1 MRALAL
7 LSGGL
12 DSMLAARLIQ
22 EQGIEVVGLAFTS
35 PFFGPENARRA
46 ARQLGI
52 PLIEVDITEE
62 LIPIILKPRYGYGK
76 QMNPCID
83 CHTLMVKKARE
94 MMGEL
99 GASFIVTGEVLGER
113 PKSQNA
119 TALHIVA
126 RDSGADGY
134 LLRPLSAK
142 LLPPTVP
149 EEKGWVDRERLMD
162 IQGRSRKAQM
172 ALAEEFGLKEYPTP
186 AGGCLLTD
194 PGLSARLK
202 ELLSKVPV
210 PEARDLQLLKYG
222 RHFWVGDVLVVVAR
236 RKDENEPLVG
246 LARPGD
252 YLLQLK
258 GIPGP
263 RTLVH
268 GTQGGVGEEALR
280 RAAALTARYSKA
292 REKERVAVLARRV
305 GGEETREFSLRRDEV
320 EELAGGM
327 KDPA

>member
-1 MRALAL
+1 
-7 LSGGL
+7 
-12 DSMLAARLIQ
+12 MLAARLIQ

-62 LIPIILKPRYGYGK
+62 LIPIILKPRYGYGR

-83 CHTLMVKKARE
+83 CHALMVKKARE
-94 MMGEL
+94 MMDDL

-149 EEKGWVDRERLMD
+149 EEKGWVDREKLLA

-172 ALAEEFGLKEYPTP
+172 ALAEEFGLKDYPTP

-202 ELLSKVPV
+202 ELLSRV
-210 PEARDLQLLKYG
+210 PEPRAQDLRLLKYG
-222 RHFWVGDVLVVVAR
+222 RHFWMGDVLVVVAR
-236 RKDENEPLVG
+236 NRDENEPLVG
-246 LARPGD
+246 LAREGD

-268 GTQGGVGEEALR
+268 KTQGAVSGEVLR

-292 REKERVAVLARRV
+292 REEERVTVVARKV
-305 GGEETREFSLRRDEV
+305 GGKEAHEISLQKDEV
-320 EELAGGM
+320 GELAKGE
-327 KDPA
+327 PA